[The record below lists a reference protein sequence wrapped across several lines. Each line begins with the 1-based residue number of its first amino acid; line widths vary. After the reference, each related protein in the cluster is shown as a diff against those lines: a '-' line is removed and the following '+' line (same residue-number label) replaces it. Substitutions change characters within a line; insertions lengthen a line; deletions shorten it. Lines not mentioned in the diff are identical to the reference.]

1 MNTELN
7 KYLSDVFRKDVKEHP
22 PSSISSAEKKILVG
36 IPDDQN
42 NKKFLLDRRY
52 SLRLDEII

>member
-1 MNTELN
+1 MKTELN
-7 KYLSDVFRKDVKEHP
+7 KYLSDVFRKDVEKYP
-22 PSSISSAEKKILVG
+22 SSSISTTEKKISVG
-36 IPDDQN
+36 IPDDRN

>member
-1 MNTELN
+1 MNNDLK
-7 KYLSDVFRKDVKEHP
+7 KYLSDVFRKDVKKY
-22 PSSISSAEKKILVG
+22 PSSSILTAEKKILVG
-36 IPDDQN
+36 IPDDRN